1 MTAWGRRAFLI
12 MKNYKVK
19 RLTRQYNGHTHFKY
33 IVQPN
38 TRDQIASRQQLADW
52 REWCWA
58 TWGPGR
64 ELLWS
69 ITATPDATWAWD
81 TEHSNRRIYL
91 KTDAELVLFELK
103 F

>member
-1 MTAWGRRAFLI
+1 

-19 RLTRQYNGHTHFKY
+19 RLTRQYNGHAHFAY
-33 IVQPN
+33 VIQPN
-38 TRDQIASRQQLADW
+38 TFDQIASRQQLAEW

-69 ITATPDATWAWD
+69 ITGTPDAVWSWD
-81 TEHSNRRIYL
+81 TEHNNRRIYL

>member
-1 MTAWGRRAFLI
+1 

-33 IVQPN
+33 IVQPATSN
-38 TRDQIASRQQLADW
+38 LIATRQQLTEW

-69 ITATPDATWAWD
+69 ITGAPDAVWAWD
-81 TEHSNRRIYL
+81 TEHNNRRIYL
-91 KTDAELVLFELK
+91 KSDAELVLFELK

>member
-1 MTAWGRRAFLI
+1 

-19 RLTRQYNGHTHFKY
+19 RLTRQYNGHAHFAY
-33 IVQPN
+33 LIQPY
-38 TRDQIASRQQLADW
+38 TFDQIASRQQLAEW

-69 ITATPDATWAWD
+69 ITATPDAAWAWD
-81 TEHSNRRIYL
+81 TEHNNRRIYL